1 MATTAD
7 TTADTT
13 VETITG
19 TGTGES
25 TGAGAGVQLTPALEQ
40 VRTALSQM
48 FGAERRLRGRDH
60 GSGDLTH
67 AHIRSL
73 HALGEAGEL
82 SAGQLAKSADL
93 NPASV
98 TAMLDHLEEGGIV
111 SRSRSTT
118 DRRVTIV
125 ALTPKGR
132 DLLAEKSAKWRE
144 MWKTRLETFSDSEL
158 QVAARVIR
166 EIGELMDSVAVAKE
180 SAAQTSPAGG

>member
-7 TTADTT
+7 TPT
-13 VETITG
+13 TG
-19 TGTGES
+19 TAGTGASVELS
-25 TGAGAGVQLTPALEQ
+25 PGLDQ
-40 VRTALSQM
+40 VRTALSHM

-60 GSGDLTH
+60 ASGDLTH
-67 AHIRSL
+67 AQIRSL

-98 TAMLDHLEEGGIV
+98 TAMLDHLEESGIV

-125 ALTPKGR
+125 SLTPKGR

-144 MWKTRLETFSDSEL
+144 MWTARLERFSESEL
-158 QVAARVIR
+158 EVAARVIR

-180 SAAQTSPAGG
+180 SAAQSSAAPEA